1 MQASKICAICATTLL
16 TLAACT
22 TEVLVETNSSQTTEL
37 DDDFESAARDYGV
50 PADLVK
56 AVSYVETRWHMVVG
70 DEEHEGRPAGA
81 GLFALWGENL
91 SAGAAAAGL
100 DTESARLRTTPNIIA
115 AVARMADIADDLG
128 VSGSN
133 LLAWT
138 PVLEAYSQ
146 SDDAEVR
153 QAYANDVFDV
163 LATGAEYIAEDGSI
177 VAKIPPHPE
186 VGTPSSGAPRAA
198 GADYPGAI
206 WRPSPNKSS
215 RGGTAVNL
223 VIIHTCEGAYAGCWG
238 WLKNSSSGVSAH
250 YVVKENGSEIT
261 QLVKENEKAWHI
273 AANYKSSLNGGILTN
288 KNGVSTNN
296 FSVGI
301 EHGGFQSQTSFQ
313 SGQIEASAKLT
324 CAITKNHNIPR
335 DRNHIVGHGQLQPNN
350 RRDPGPNWPWAHYID
365 RVKSY
370 CGDGGATP
378 PPADDPNPGTPT
390 PPPSTGFTPII
401 IDSNQANNDA
411 SRAKITL
418 EGTWTSMTSTAGYY
432 GTGYWQATTAQTAA
446 PATFSFYVSAAG
458 PRTIEA
464 WWPASTTR
472 STEAPFIAFN
482 ASGTEVGRKLVNQ
495 RTSGSQWVTLG
506 TWNFTPGWNTVA
518 LSRWTSGSNVVA
530 DAIRVK

>member
-1 MQASKICAICATTLL
+1 MQASKLCAICATLISAT
-16 TLAACT
+16 ACT

-37 DDDFESAARDYGV
+37 DDDFESAAHQFGV

-70 DEEHEGRPAGA
+70 AEEHEGRPAGA

-91 SAGAAAAGL
+91 TAGAAAAGL
-100 DTESARLRTTPNIIA
+100 DTESARLRLTPNIMA
-115 AVARMADIADDLG
+115 ATARLADIAADLG
-128 VSGSN
+128 VSGDN
-133 LLAWT
+133 LLAWS
-138 PVLEAYSQ
+138 PVLEVYAQ
-146 SDDAEVR
+146 SDDQEVR
-153 QAYANDVFDV
+153 EAYANDVFDV
-163 LATGAEYIAEDGSI
+163 LALGAEYIAEDGST

-186 VGTPSSGAPRAA
+186 VGAPHSGTPRAA
-198 GADYPGAI
+198 GGNYPGAI

-215 RGGTAVNL
+215 RGGSSVNL

-238 WLKNSSSGVSAH
+238 WLKNSASGVSAH

-261 QLVKENEKAWHI
+261 QLVNESEKAWHI
-273 AANYKSSLNGGILTN
+273 AATYKPSLNGGTLSN
-288 KNGVSTNN
+288 KSGVSTNN

-301 EHGGFQSQTSFQ
+301 EHAGFASQTSFQ

-324 CAITKNHNIPR
+324 CAITKNNNIPR
-335 DRNHIVGHGQLQPNN
+335 DRNHILGHGQLQPNN
-350 RRDPGPNWPWAHYID
+350 RVDPGPNWPWAHYID

-370 CGDGGATP
+370 CGDGGSTP
-378 PPADDPNPGTPT
+378 PPADDPMNPT

-411 SRAKITL
+411 SVAKITL
-418 EGTWTSMTSTAGYY
+418 SGTWTSMTSTAGYY
-432 GTGYWQATTAQTAA
+432 GTGYWQATTAATSA

-458 PRTIEA
+458 SRTIEA
-464 WWPASTTR
+464 WWPAASTR

-482 ASGTEVGRKLVNQ
+482 AGGTEVGRKVVNQ
-495 RTSGSQWVTLG
+495 RTNGSQWVTLG
-506 TWNFTPGWNTVA
+506 TWNFTPGWNTVV